1 MFTMNAVKAIAT
13 LIPILILTAC
23 APFSD
28 NPTSDVDFDLIQK
41 ADVLNLSMQD
51 NNVLTS
57 GQPTQAQLKILGNAG
72 VKHIVSLRA
81 ASELEWDEAQSVQ
94 SSGMQF
100 HTLPISGRD
109 DFTAANAG
117 LLEQLLKDLS
127 GEPVLVHCS
136 SSNRVAALKTLTAS
150 ESGASTDVA
159 IDVGKD
165 WGLTMMEPVMREILD
180 LN

>member
-1 MFTMNAVKAIAT
+1 MFTINAVKAIAT

-51 NNVLTS
+51 NNVFAS

-81 ASELEWDEAQSVQ
+81 ASGLHRL
-94 SSGMQF
+94 GFIPLQF
-100 HTLPISGRD
+100 
-109 DFTAANAG
+109 
-117 LLEQLLKDLS
+117 
-127 GEPVLVHCS
+127 
-136 SSNRVAALKTLTAS
+136 
-150 ESGASTDVA
+150 
-159 IDVGKD
+159 
-165 WGLTMMEPVMREILD
+165 
-180 LN
+180 

>member
-1 MFTMNAVKAIAT
+1 MK
-13 LIPILILTAC
+13 PSRC
-23 APFSD
+23 
-28 NPTSDVDFDLIQK
+28 NP
-41 ADVLNLSMQD
+41 
-51 NNVLTS
+51 
-57 GQPTQAQLKILGNAG
+57 
-72 VKHIVSLRA
+72 
-81 ASELEWDEAQSVQ
+81 
-94 SSGMQF
+94 
-100 HTLPISGRD
+100 LPISGRE
-109 DFTAANAG
+109 DFTAVNAG